1 MTKTAVLFA
10 LVVTALA
17 SMPAHAQR
25 VFVSGQGSDKD
36 PCTAKKPCRTFQQ
49 AFNTAPANGVIEVLD
64 PEDYGPVTITH
75 GISIQGHGF
84 GGITQTCNTCAAITI
99 NVPPSLLTGDPVTLD
114 GLRLDGAGTGF
125 CGVLITSGPSVQ
137 ILNSVTRR
145 FFQSGIIHNTSTNFN
160 TLLIEDTIASDN
172 LNIGF
177 TIRPSGGSVNATL
190 NRITAINSQT
200 GVAGG
205 VNSDTTIAN
214 SVISNNSSVG
224 VQSEG
229 VIWLAKTVIS
239 GNGNGVNVLPGSTAN
254 TYGDNYIRDNG
265 TPVESG
271 SLTPVSTQ

>member
-1 MTKTAVLFA
+1 LDKT
-10 LVVTALA
+10 
-17 SMPAHAQR
+17 
-25 VFVSGQGSDKD
+25 G
-36 PCTAKKPCRTFQQ
+36 
-49 AFNTAPANGVIEVLD
+49 
-64 PEDYGPVTITH
+64 
-75 GISIQGHGF
+75 
-84 GGITQTCNTCAAITI
+84 

-114 GLRLDGAGTGF
+114 GLLLDGAGTGF

-254 TYGDNYIRDNG
+254 TYGAITSETTGLLWRAEASRLSRRSDVIGRDKPAPAPLPASTRSWAKSRAGGLASLSPAG
-265 TPVESG
+265 TDADRS
-271 SLTPVSTQ
+271 